1 MTYYIYKG
9 YDNGPVLALAESI
22 SEATSIAK
30 RVSKQLGLITVR
42 DCLGGIKLE
51 VRDLEYGTSY
61 RYDPTNDQVEKRT

>member
-22 SEATSIAK
+22 AEATSIAK

-42 DCLGGIKLE
+42 DCLGGIQLE
-51 VRDLEYGTSY
+51 VKPKE
-61 RYDPTNDQVEKRT
+61 EIRT

>member
-9 YDNGPVLALAESI
+9 QADEPYLARAESI

-42 DCLGGIKLE
+42 DCLGGLRVEIKPSAPITHRI
-51 VRDLEYGTSY
+51 VT
-61 RYDPTNDQVEKRT
+61 TK

>member
-42 DCLGGIKLE
+42 DCLGGIQLE
-51 VRDLEYGTSY
+51 IEPKKDIER
-61 RYDPTNDQVEKRT
+61 N